1 MVGERI
7 PEQATRS
14 PARVSGRSVA
24 GLAGLVLGLAYT
36 ATVLLPYYASDLD
49 ELSLARLAGGAHDP
63 TGRGW
68 GSGIPPWLHLPGFV
82 VLLLAPL
89 GALLALGGSVVQLLV

>member
-1 MVGERI
+1 MARTGLREVG
-7 PEQATRS
+7 
-14 PARVSGRSVA
+14 GA

-89 GALLALGGSVVQLLV
+89 GALLALGGSMVQLLA